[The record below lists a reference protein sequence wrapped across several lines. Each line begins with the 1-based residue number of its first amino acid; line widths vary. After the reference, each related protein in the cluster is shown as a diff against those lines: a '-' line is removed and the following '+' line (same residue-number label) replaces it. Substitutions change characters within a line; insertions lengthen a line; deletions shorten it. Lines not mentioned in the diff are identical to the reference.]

1 MILNCMH
8 STICVHCNFL
18 RHLDYGDWKRE
29 AGTRFQ
35 RPSPSL
41 QQRKRNY
48 IPRIYENI
56 IVAPVQARG
65 GSEKRRLGGGGGKER
80 GGLSGRGPI
89 FFSPRSRREKNAV
102 P

>member
-1 MILNCMH
+1 M
-8 STICVHCNFL
+8 HCNFL

-65 GSEKRRLGGGGGKER
+65 GSEKRRLGGARKEE
-80 GGLSGRGPI
+80 GFPAVVPS
-89 FFSPRSRREKNAV
+89 FSPRVHGGKKTAV

>member
-1 MILNCMH
+1 M
-8 STICVHCNFL
+8 HCNFL

-65 GSEKRRLGGGGGKER
+65 GSEKRRLGGGGGEEE
-80 GGLSGRGPI
+80 GFPAVVPS
-89 FFSPRSRREKNAV
+89 FSPRVHGGKKTAV